1 MEHTITIE
9 GKDIRF
15 RADGNLGR
23 LYRFYFRKDLFKDFG
38 KLQKSVEVFLLA
50 KEAGEATDDDIW
62 RYVEFELLENLAWA
76 MAKKADPN
84 LVDIDEWF
92 SQFEKLVSVYEKI
105 DEIMQMFLDSL
116 ATTVPPKNGIAEG
129 RHP

>member
-1 MEHTITIE
+1 
-9 GKDIRF
+9 
-15 RADGNLGR
+15 
-23 LYRFYFRKDLFKDFG
+23 
-38 KLQKSVEVFLLA
+38 
-50 KEAGEATDDDIW
+50 
-62 RYVEFELLENLAWA
+62 